1 VFCNASLFRVKL
13 NLSALTGTDKTKG
26 GDVML
31 EIFYKDDG
39 QMLVSQSEAD
49 LATIPYDKVIWIDL
63 FSPTGEEKRSVEHF
77 LGTTIQNRAQAE
89 EIEISSRFSET
100 EQAIFANTSFLIPG
114 PDEYTE
120 ETVSFIL
127 TDNILTTLRECPLKS
142 FTDLQRRLMAFP
154 KIYESGHIVFLSI
167 LENRIDLDADMVE
180 LVSKEIKQYNRKVS
194 LGEDISEEFLIDI
207 NLLQENTM
215 LIRENIIDKQRVISS
230 ILKSANYPQEYRSRL
245 NVLLK
250 DISSLINHT
259 DFGFERLEYLQNTVL
274 GIINLDQNKIMKV
287 FTLVSLMLMPPTL
300 IASFFGMNIQFG
312 WFIGHSYWT
321 WVIVLIL
328 MGIST
333 IVIFWIFKTR
343 KMF

>member
-1 VFCNASLFRVKL
+1 
-13 NLSALTGTDKTKG
+13 
-26 GDVML
+26 MI
-31 EIFYKDDG
+31 EIFYKENG
-39 QMLVSQSEAD
+39 QMKVSQSEAD
-49 LATIPYDKVIWIDL
+49 FAIIPYDNVIWIDL
-63 FSPTGEEKRSVEHF
+63 LNPSGEEKRAVESF

-100 EQAIFANTSFLIPG
+100 EKAIFANTSYLIPG
-114 PDEYTE
+114 PEEYNE

-127 TDNILTTLRECPLKS
+127 TGNVLTTLRECPLKS
-142 FTDLQRRLMAFP
+142 FTDLQRRIMAFP
-154 KIYESGHIVFLSI
+154 KMYESGHVVFLNI
-167 LENRIDLDADMVE
+167 LEQRIDLDADMVE
-180 LVSKEIKQYNRKVS
+180 LVSKEVNQYNKKVS

-207 NLLQENTM
+207 NQLQDNTM

-230 ILKSANYPQEYRSRL
+230 ILKSANYPKEYQPRL

-321 WVIVLIL
+321 WVIVLLL
-328 MGIST
+328 MAIST
-333 IVIFWIFKTR
+333 IAIFWVFKKR
-343 KMF
+343 RMF

>member
-1 VFCNASLFRVKL
+1 
-13 NLSALTGTDKTKG
+13 
-26 GDVML
+26 MI
-31 EIFYKDDG
+31 EIFYKKDG
-39 QMLVSQSEAD
+39 QMMVSQSETDFA
-49 LATIPYDKVIWIDL
+49 IINYDDVIWIDL
-63 FSPTGEEKRSVEHF
+63 FTPSGEEKRAVEQF

-100 EQAIFANTSFLIPG
+100 DKAIFANTSFLIPG
-114 PDEYTE
+114 PDEYAE

-127 TDNILTTLRECPLKS
+127 IDNILTTLRECPLKS

-154 KIYESGHIVFLSI
+154 KIYDSGHVAFLSI

-180 LVSKEIKQYNRKVS
+180 LVSKEINQYNRKVS
-194 LGEDISEEFLIDI
+194 VGEDISEEFLIDI
-207 NLLQENTM
+207 NIIQENTM

-230 ILKSANYPQEYRSRL
+230 ILKSANYPKEYQPRL

-259 DFGFERLEYLQNTVL
+259 DFGFERLEFLQNTVL

-300 IASFFGMNIQFG
+300 IASFFGMNVSFG
-312 WFIGHSYWT
+312 GFFSNSGWA
-321 WVIVLIL
+321 WVI
-328 MGIST
+328 
-333 IVIFWIFKTR
+333 IVVMMLLSFYIIFRVFKSR
-343 KMF
+343 NMF

>member
-1 VFCNASLFRVKL
+1 
-13 NLSALTGTDKTKG
+13 
-26 GDVML
+26 MI
-31 EIFYKDDG
+31 EIFYKENG
-39 QMLVSQSEAD
+39 QMKVSQSEAD
-49 LATIPYDKVIWIDL
+49 FAIIPYDNVIWIDL
-63 FSPTGEEKRSVEHF
+63 LSPSGEETRAVESF

-100 EQAIFANTSFLIPG
+100 EKAIFANTSYLIPG
-114 PDEYTE
+114 PEEYNE

-127 TDNILTTLRECPLKS
+127 TGNVLTTLRECPLKS

-154 KIYESGHIVFLSI
+154 KMYESGHVVFLNI
-167 LENRIDLDADMVE
+167 LEQRIDLDADMVE
-180 LVSKEIKQYNRKVS
+180 LVSKEVNQYNKKVS

-207 NLLQENTM
+207 NQLQDNTM

-230 ILKSANYPQEYRSRL
+230 ILKSANYPKEYQPRL

-321 WVIVLIL
+321 WVIVLLL
-328 MGIST
+328 MAIST
-333 IVIFWIFKTR
+333 IAIFWVFKKR
-343 KMF
+343 RMF

>member
-1 VFCNASLFRVKL
+1 
-13 NLSALTGTDKTKG
+13 
-26 GDVML
+26 MI
-31 EIFYKDDG
+31 EIFYKKDG
-39 QMLVSQSEAD
+39 QMMVSQSEAD
-49 LATIPYDKVIWIDL
+49 FATISHDDVIWIDL
-63 FSPTGEEKRSVEHF
+63 FSPTGEEKRATESY

-100 EQAIFANTSFLIPG
+100 EHAIFANTSFLIPG
-114 PDEYTE
+114 PEEYNE

-127 TDNILTTLRECPLKS
+127 TDHILTTLRECPLKS
-142 FTDLQRRLMAFP
+142 FTDLQRRIMAFP
-154 KIYESGHIVFLSI
+154 KMYGSGHVAFLSI
-167 LENRIDLDADMVE
+167 LEQRIDLDADMVE
-180 LVSKEIKQYNRKVS
+180 LVSKEITQYNKKVS

-207 NLLQENTM
+207 NQLQDNTM

-230 ILKSANYPQEYRSRL
+230 ILKSSKYPKEYQPRL

-300 IASFFGMNIQFG
+300 IASFFGMNVKFG
-312 WFIGHSYWT
+312 WFFGHSGWA
-321 WVIVLIL
+321 WV
-328 MGIST
+328 
-333 IVIFWIFKTR
+333 VIFFLMEVSIVGIFWVFKKR
-343 KMF
+343 NMF

>member
-1 VFCNASLFRVKL
+1 
-13 NLSALTGTDKTKG
+13 
-26 GDVML
+26 MI
-31 EIFYKDDG
+31 EIFYKENG
-39 QMLVSQSEAD
+39 QMMVSQSETDFAI
-49 LATIPYDKVIWIDL
+49 IPYDDVVWIDL
-63 FSPTGEEKRSVEHF
+63 FSPTGEEKRAVESF

-100 EQAIFANTSFLIPG
+100 ERAIFANTSFLIPG
-114 PDEYTE
+114 PEEYNE

-154 KIYESGHIVFLSI
+154 KMYESGHVAFLGI
-167 LENRIDLDADMVE
+167 LEQRIDLDADMVE
-180 LVSKEIKQYNRKVS
+180 LVSKEINQYNKKVS

-207 NLLQENTM
+207 NQLQDNTM

-230 ILKSANYPQEYRSRL
+230 ILKSANYPKQYQSRL

-287 FTLVSLMLMPPTL
+287 FTLVSLLLMPPTL
-300 IASFFGMNIQFG
+300 IASFFGMNIAFG
-312 WFIGHSYWT
+312 NFISTSPWT
-321 WVIVLIL
+321 WVIILALMLVSLALIFL
-328 MGIST
+328 
-333 IVIFWIFKTR
+333 IFKKR
-343 KMF
+343 RMF